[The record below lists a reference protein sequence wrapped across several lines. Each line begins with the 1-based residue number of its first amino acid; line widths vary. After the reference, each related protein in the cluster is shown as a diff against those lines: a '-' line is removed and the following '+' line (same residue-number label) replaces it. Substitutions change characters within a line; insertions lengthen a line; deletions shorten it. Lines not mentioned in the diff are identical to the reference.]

1 MIVTIGRHIRP
12 GRLGLFAPGAFGVYG
27 YERGRKKRDQG
38 RFRAAVSG
46 AGAAALGTGTMAAAM
61 TPGFLARR
69 VGLEVGKR
77 QIEAEMRARKFMT
90 FATEAEKNAIAG
102 RLGLLAQARQSAIK
116 TFTRG
121 TRFAK
126 LGTAGALAGIAAY
139 GAWQWKRKKR

>member
-1 MIVTIGRHIRP
+1 MVFTIPRHIRP
-12 GRLGLFAPGAFGVYG
+12 GRLGIFAPGAFAIYG
-27 YERGRKKRDQG
+27 YERGRKKRDQT
-38 RFRAAVSG
+38 RFRAAASG

-69 VGLEVGKR
+69 VGLDVGKR
-77 QIEAEMRARKFMT
+77 QIEAEMRARKAMT
-90 FATEAEKNAIAG
+90 FATEAQKNAMAG
-102 RLGLLAQARQSAIK
+102 RLGLLAEARQGALK

-139 GAWQWKRKKR
+139 GALKWRKKKG